1 MTNIFIKI
9 ISVTI
14 LILSLIGCKKSEV
27 PQKVASVSLG
37 AITFTSNTARVE
49 INIIDDGNA
58 SIMEAGIFYKST
70 VGAING
76 GTRITTT
83 PSKGKFF
90 IELTGL
96 KKATN
101 YYLVGFVANTV
112 GTTYTQ
118 EISFNTSPE
127 LPTISN
133 QNVNL
138 EDPVTAIYNYNISD
152 NGGAALSARGICWNT
167 TGSPTISDN
176 KKVDTLLTGSVS
188 NRIFDLKPN
197 TKYFFR
203 MFATNSVGT
212 VYSSELSYTT
222 NKLNSCYPNPL
233 IFNSN
238 VSEIEIQNDGKILIG
253 GSFSEINRKEQTSL
267 VRLNKD
273 GTIDNTF
280 KFSIDNSIYDGNI
293 YDLKLQGDKI
303 IILLRSLTSF
313 QSSIIRLNSNGSI
326 DKTFYTGLPSP
337 AGSTTNINILP
348 NNKIIIVGGLTSYN
362 GVAIKG
368 IICLNSDGTVD
379 NNFNTGTGFDIR
391 PIQVLALPTGKIII
405 GGSFST
411 YNGRS
416 VSNLIRLNAD
426 GSIDETFISN
436 ITNNTV
442 GSISYNSLINK
453 IYVNY
458 YSSASFGNFVRL
470 NLDGSQDNSFAAGSL
485 SPNSGNSKA
494 ISNIVYQQ
502 DGKIIVHGSY
512 VAYNGIGFTNNLVRL
527 NSDGKIDN
535 TFDIGKGF
543 GNNNT
548 PSGTYTGAFAIKI
561 LDDKSVL
568 FGGSFGSY
576 DGGTVKFLT
585 KLNESFTTCGN

>member
-1 MTNIFIKI
+1 MLNIVTKI
-9 ISVTI
+9 TLSTI
-14 LILSLIGCKKSEV
+14 LVFSLIACKKTEV

-37 AITFTSNTARVE
+37 EITFTSNTARVE
-49 INIIDDGNA
+49 INITDDGNA
-58 SIMEAGIFYKST
+58 SIMEAGIYFKST
-70 VGAING
+70 AGAING

-83 PSKGKFF
+83 PNKGKFF

-101 YYLVGFVANTV
+101 YFLVGYVANTI

-138 EDPVTAIYNYNISD
+138 EDPITANYNYNISD

-176 KKVDTLLTGSVS
+176 KKVDTILTGSVS

-212 VYSSELSYTT
+212 VYTSEISYTT
-222 NKLNSCYPNPL
+222 NKLNSCFPNPL
-233 IFNSN
+233 ILNSN

-253 GSFSEINRKEQTSL
+253 GSFSEINRKEHTSL
-267 VRLNKD
+267 VRINKD

-280 KFSIDNSIYDGNI
+280 NFLLDNSIYDRNI

-303 IILLRSLTSF
+303 ILLIKSVSSSQF
-313 QSSIIRLNSNGSI
+313 SIIRLNSNGSI
-326 DKTFYTGLPSP
+326 DKTFYTGLPSS
-337 AGSTTNINILP
+337 GYTVNNIEILP
-348 NNKIIIVGGLTSYN
+348 NGKIIIVGGLTVYN
-362 GVAIKG
+362 GLAVKG
-368 IICLNSDGTVD
+368 IVCLNSDGTVD
-379 NNFNTGTGFDIR
+379 SNFNTGTGFDIR
-391 PIQVLALPTGKIII
+391 PNQVLALPTGKIII

-411 YNGRS
+411 YNGRP

-442 GSISYNSLINK
+442 GSISYNSSINK
-453 IYVNY
+453 IYINY
-458 YSSASFGNFVRL
+458 FSSASFGNFVRL
-470 NLDGSQDNSFAAGSL
+470 NLDGSQDNTFAAGSL

-543 GNNNT
+543 SNNFT
-548 PSGTYTGAFAIKI
+548 PSGTYTSPFALKI

>member
-1 MTNIFIKI
+1 MVNIFTKI
-9 ISVTI
+9 TLTTI
-14 LILSLIGCKKSEV
+14 LVFSLIGCKKTEV

-37 AITFTSNTARVE
+37 EITFTSNTARVE
-49 INIIDDGNA
+49 INITDDGNA
-58 SIMEAGIFYKST
+58 SIMEAGIYFKST
-70 VGAING
+70 AGAING

-138 EDPVTAIYNYNISD
+138 EDPITANYNYNISD

-176 KKVDTLLTGSVS
+176 KKVDTLLNGSIS

-222 NKLNSCYPNPL
+222 NKLNSCFTNPL

-238 VSEIEIQNDGKILIG
+238 VSEIEIQNDGKILIA

-280 KFSIDNSIYDGNI
+280 NFSIDNSIYDRNI

-303 IILLRSLTSF
+303 ILLLRSVASF

-391 PIQVLALPTGKIII
+391 PIQALALPTGKILI
-405 GGSFST
+405 GGAFST
-411 YNGRS
+411 YNGLP
-416 VSNLIRLNAD
+416 VSNLIRINAD
-426 GSIDETFISN
+426 GSIDNTFTSN
-436 ITNNTV
+436 IKNNIIDR
-442 GSISYNSLINK
+442 ISYNTLINK

-470 NLDGSQDNSFAAGSL
+470 NLDGSQDNTFAAGSL

-548 PSGTYTGAFAIKI
+548 PSGTYTSPFAIKI
-561 LDDKSVL
+561 LDDKSIL

-576 DGGTVKFLT
+576 NGGIVKFLT

>member
-1 MTNIFIKI
+1 MLNKFTKI
-9 ISVTI
+9 ILSIILVFSV
-14 LILSLIGCKKSEV
+14 IGCKKTEV
-27 PQKVASVSLG
+27 PQKAASVSIG
-37 AITFTSNTARVE
+37 EITFTSNTAKVE
-49 INIIDDGNA
+49 INITDDGNA

-70 VGAING
+70 AGAING

-83 PSKGKFF
+83 PNKGKFF

-101 YYLVGFVANTV
+101 YYIVGFVANTV

-138 EDPVTAIYNYNISD
+138 EDPITANYNYNISD

-176 KKVDTLLTGSVS
+176 KKVDTLLNGSIS

-222 NKLNSCYPNPL
+222 NKLNSCFTNPL

-253 GSFSEINRKEQTSL
+253 GSFSEINRQEKTSL

-280 KFSIDNSIYDGNI
+280 NFSIDNSIYDRNI
-293 YDLKLQGDKI
+293 FDLKLQGDKI
-303 IILLRSLTSF
+303 ILLLRSVSSSQF
-313 QSSIIRLNSNGSI
+313 SIIRLNSNGSI

-337 AGSTTNINILP
+337 AGTTTNIDILP

-391 PIQVLALPTGKIII
+391 PNHV
-405 GGSFST
+405 
-411 YNGRS
+411 
-416 VSNLIRLNAD
+416 
-426 GSIDETFISN
+426 
-436 ITNNTV
+436 
-442 GSISYNSLINK
+442 
-453 IYVNY
+453 
-458 YSSASFGNFVRL
+458 
-470 NLDGSQDNSFAAGSL
+470 
-485 SPNSGNSKA
+485 
-494 ISNIVYQQ
+494 
-502 DGKIIVHGSY
+502 
-512 VAYNGIGFTNNLVRL
+512 
-527 NSDGKIDN
+527 
-535 TFDIGKGF
+535 
-543 GNNNT
+543 
-548 PSGTYTGAFAIKI
+548 
-561 LDDKSVL
+561 
-568 FGGSFGSY
+568 
-576 DGGTVKFLT
+576 
-585 KLNESFTTCGN
+585 